1 MRKNI
6 ILVIVL
12 TVIISLVS
20 AQNYVNVSFTSKM
33 PDNWYQKLDSVKIIN
48 VTRSWEEML
57 YYPDTVLKMINS
69 VGINEVSGTEF
80 RLYQNIP
87 NPFQGST
94 EFSVQLPSDENLTV
108 QLFDIS
114 GKQYASYSAKM
125 TTGINSFRI
134 QVAVPQ
140 MYIVFV
146 KSSHYQQSIKVT
158 ATEAS
163 NVNRISYVNTIS
175 LTKENR
181 IQKADTENEFQAHDS
196 LLFIG
201 YTTYNQVKEVR
212 QISILQPGNDA
223 VYTFTFA
230 KGYALGDVHYDDNGL
245 AEGVVC
251 WLADT
256 VFTDNGKS
264 YGSSGKIV
272 SLNESDSGL
281 MYGTSHHTTYA
292 YDSLDGR
299 INTDIHMALRSDT
312 STYGYKERIEAA
324 KWCTDK
330 GEGWYFPAKCEMIA
344 LLNNIDTINITL
356 QNIEATLISIW
367 ISGSGKG
374 KYWTSTEATI
384 DQIGNNNASAWGT
397 YIYDNKPNI
406 AITPIYVERYV
417 RAMKWFGE

>member
-1 MRKNI
+1 MKHFTLLAI
-6 ILVIVL
+6 AFVAVM
-12 TVIISLVS
+12 SLQ

-33 PDNWYQKLDSVKIIN
+33 QDNAYHALDSVKVIN

-57 YYPDTVLKMINS
+57 YYPDTVLQMINC

-80 RLYQNIP
+80 RLFQNIP

-94 EFSVQLPSDENLTV
+94 EFSVQLPSDENLSV

-114 GKQYASYSAKM
+114 GKQYASYSGKM
-125 TTGINSFRI
+125 TAGIHTFGI
-134 QVAVPQ
+134 QVSFPQ
-140 MYIVFV
+140 MYIVHV
-146 KSSHYQQSIKVT
+146 KSSHYQHSIKLT

-163 NVNRISYVNTIS
+163 DANRISYVNTIS

-181 IQKADTENEFQAHDS
+181 IQKADTDNEFQAHDS

-212 QISILQPGNDA
+212 QIGISQAGSDA

-230 KGYALGDVHYDDNGL
+230 KGYALGDVHYDNNGL
-245 AEGVVC
+245 PEGVVC

-256 VFTDNGKS
+256 VFTDTDKA
-264 YGSSGKIV
+264 YGSRGKVV

-281 MYGTSHHTTYA
+281 MYGTSHHTTHA
-292 YDSLDGR
+292 FDSLDGR
-299 INTDIHMALRSDT
+299 INTAIHMALRSDT

-374 KYWTSTEATI
+374 HYWTSTEATI
-384 DQIGNNNASAWGT
+384 DGSDNAWAWDICINENKL
-397 YIYDNKPNI
+397 YIT
-406 AITPIYVERYV
+406 ITPIYVECYV